1 MAFRESAERMS
12 ANIWAK
18 IRGWLRDGVEG
29 TREKWAYR
37 KERVAAAVDAAAD
50 EAIDDGAA
58 PPRGRMRRLW
68 HNISDRPG
76 AGGVVKR
83 GAIALAIVLL
93 LYYPIGMLMVNIVD
107 DDPNFAPTG
116 ENAAKPNGSEAVAMM
131 AALID
136 REVNDHS
143 WVAND
148 PFFQPGVMLDNMP
161 NFQTGVMSALARF
174 SFEMTDQVG
183 RSRGS
188 SEADPDLQKA
198 AGLLQYPGDVWLWNP
213 SVSLAPRA
221 SSESQYRAARKA
233 LLRYNARLANG
244 NATFE
249 RRADN
254 LMATIERIASDLGS
268 QSAVLDDEVRLHS
281 SGFIDMNA
289 DNVFYNTKGK
299 LYGYYMILKS
309 LGEDF
314 APVIKEKN
322 LTTNWERMLETF
334 HEAAEL
340 SPLVVINGRP
350 DATFQP
356 SHLAA
361 QGFYLLRAR
370 TQAREIANVLLK

>member
-1 MAFRESAERMS
+1 MAFRESAERIS
-12 ANIWAK
+12 AK
-18 IRGWLRDGVEG
+18 IRGWFRDGVEG
-29 TREKWAYR
+29 VQEKWAYR
-37 KERVAAAVDAAAD
+37 KERVAASADAAMDAS
-50 EAIDDGAA
+50 AA
-58 PPRGRMRRLW
+58 PRGRLGRFWR
-68 HNISDRPG
+68 NVNNRSG
-76 AGGVVKR
+76 AGGIVKR
-83 GAIALAIVLL
+83 GLIALAIIVLF
-93 LYYPIGMLMVNIVD
+93 YYPIGMLMVNNVD
-107 DDPNFAPTG
+107 DNPDFTPIG
-116 ENAAKPNGSEAVAMM
+116 ENAAKPSGSQAVAMM
-131 AALID
+131 TGLID

-161 NFQTGVMSALARF
+161 NFQTGIMSALARF

-233 LLRYNARLANG
+233 LLKYNVRLAAG
-244 NATFE
+244 DATFE

-254 LMATIERIASDLGS
+254 LMATIERIVSDLGS
-268 QSAVLDDEVRLHS
+268 QSAVIDDEVRLHS
-281 SGFIDMNA
+281 SDFIDTNA
-289 DNVFYNTKGK
+289 DDVFYNTKGK
-299 LYGYYMILKS
+299 LYGYYLILKG

-314 APVIKEKN
+314 APIIKEKN
-322 LTTNWERMLETF
+322 LTTNWARMLDTF
-334 HEAAEL
+334 REAAEL
-340 SPLVVINGRP
+340 SPLVVVNGTP

-356 SHLAA
+356 SHLAS

>member
-12 ANIWAK
+12 ANTWAK
-18 IRGWLRDGVEG
+18 IRGWFRDGADGVK
-29 TREKWAYR
+29 EKWAYR
-37 KERVAAAVDAAAD
+37 KERAGASADAA
-50 EAIDDGAA
+50 IDAGAA
-58 PPRGRMRRLW
+58 SRGRLGRVW

-76 AGGVVKR
+76 AGGIAKR
-83 GAIALAIVLL
+83 GLIALAIIVL
-93 LYYPIGMLMVNIVD
+93 LYYPIGMFMVNNVD
-107 DDPNFAPTG
+107 DNPDFAPTG
-116 ENAAKPNGSEAVAMM
+116 ENAAKANGSQAVAMM
-131 AALID
+131 TGLID

-161 NFQTGVMSALARF
+161 AFQTGIMSALARF

-221 SSESQYRAARKA
+221 SSESQYRSARKA
-233 LLRYNARLANG
+233 LLKYNARLAAG
-244 NATFE
+244 DAVFE
-249 RRADN
+249 LRADN
-254 LMATIERIASDLGS
+254 LMATIERIVSDLGS
-268 QSAVLDDEVRLHS
+268 QSAVIDDEVRLHS
-281 SGFIDMNA
+281 SDFIDMNA
-289 DNVFYNTKGK
+289 DDVFYNTKGK
-299 LYGYYMILKS
+299 IYGYYLILKG

-322 LTTNWERMLETF
+322 LTNNWARMLDTF
-334 HEAAEL
+334 REAAEL
-340 SPLVVINGRP
+340 SPLIVVNGAP

-356 SHLAA
+356 SHLAS

>member
-1 MAFRESAERMS
+1 MALPESALRMS

-18 IRGWLRDGVEG
+18 IRGWFRDGVEG
-29 TREKWAYR
+29 VQEKWAYR
-37 KERVAAAVDAAAD
+37 KERVAASVDAAAD
-50 EAIDDGAA
+50 GAVDA
-58 PPRGRMRRLW
+58 DAAPRGRLGRSWR
-68 HNISDRPG
+68 NINDRPG
-76 AGGVVKR
+76 AGGVAKR
-83 GAIALAIVLL
+83 AVIAIAIIVL
-93 LYYPIGMLMVNIVD
+93 LYYPIGMLMVNNVD
-107 DDPNFAPTG
+107 DDPNFTPTG
-116 ENAAKPNGSEAVAMM
+116 IDAAKPNSSQAVAMM

-161 NFQTGVMSALARF
+161 NFQTGIMSALARF

-233 LLRYNARLANG
+233 LLRYNGRLATG
-244 NATFE
+244 DATFE

-268 QSAVLDDEVRLHS
+268 QSAVLDDEVREHS
-281 SGFIDMNA
+281 GDFIDMNA
-289 DNVFYNTKGK
+289 DDVFYNTKGK
-299 LYGYYMILKS
+299 LYGYYLILKA

-322 LTTNWERMLETF
+322 LAANWERMLETF
-334 HEAAEL
+334 REAAEL
-340 SPLVVINGRP
+340 SPLVVVNGAP